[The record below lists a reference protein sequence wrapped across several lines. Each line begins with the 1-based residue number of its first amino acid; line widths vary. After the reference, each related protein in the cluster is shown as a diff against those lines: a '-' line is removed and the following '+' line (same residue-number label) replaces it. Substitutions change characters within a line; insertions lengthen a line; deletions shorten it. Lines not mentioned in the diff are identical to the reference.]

1 MTPPNQKPHRTTF
14 ARRREKANE
23 ILAKKAKK
31 RQYNAKQRAPKSPS
45 EKLASTLR
53 PPITPVR
60 SLPPRSE
67 FPSSL
72 RANSDSTLLQQ
83 SLYESFTNPSPGIP
97 LAAASPGGMSFGG
110 SSRSS
115 ISASVMVATAQQS
128 GISKKDSANV
138 LGGIFKAM
146 LDKNNDSTA
155 DTIAKNNEA
164 TAITI
169 AKNNEATAIT
179 IAKNNEAT
187 AKNRENN
194 AATFTEFS
202 VFVQGMDKD
211 QAEVNAKVLDSAIKD
226 YEGRGGPPSII
237 DVPDARN
244 LFDAPLPVGIPRAH
258 HDHPTPVRSKLDF
271 SSPATYSPFGS
282 SHAAS
287 FGGSPATSFPAVPA
301 NSPGGGALP
310 FAFPAAPA
318 EHRGLP
324 PLPPVN
330 EAEGL

>member
-1 MTPPNQKPHRTTF
+1 MAPPNQKPHRTTI

-115 ISASVMVATAQQS
+115 ISASVMLATAQQS

-155 DTIAKNNEA
+155 D
-164 TAITI
+164 TI

-287 FGGSPATSFPAVPA
+287 FGGSPATSFPAVQLIPLVV
-301 NSPGGGALP
+301 AL
-310 FAFPAAPA
+310 FLS
-318 EHRGLP
+318 RSLP
-324 PLPPVN
+324 LLRNIVVSHHSH
-330 EAEGL
+330 L